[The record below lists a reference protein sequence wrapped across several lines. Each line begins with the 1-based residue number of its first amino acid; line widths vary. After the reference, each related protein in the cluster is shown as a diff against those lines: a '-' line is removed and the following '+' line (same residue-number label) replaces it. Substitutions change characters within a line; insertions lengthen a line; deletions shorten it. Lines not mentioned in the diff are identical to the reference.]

1 MPRILFAEDALTT
14 MDLAGNLLDDPT
26 LTLDVITDGRSM
38 LDRLNEA
45 PAHYD
50 LIILGDD
57 LPEISTLEC
66 IAYIQQMFRNL
77 PILILATTVD
87 KTRLSELA
95 NLGIRK
101 KHVLAKPISR
111 QIFADQVRQAL
122 AEIPPKRRS
131 S

>member
-14 MDLAGNLLDDPT
+14 MDLAGNLLDDPH
-26 LTLDVITDGRSM
+26 LTLDVIPDGRSV
-38 LDRLNEA
+38 LDRLNAA
-45 PAHYD
+45 PSNYD
-50 LIILGDD
+50 LVILGDD

-66 IAYIQQMFRNL
+66 IAYIRNMFRNL

-95 NLGIRK
+95 NLGIPK
-101 KHVLAKPISR
+101 KRVLTKPISR
-111 QIFADQVRQAL
+111 QIFADQIHQAL